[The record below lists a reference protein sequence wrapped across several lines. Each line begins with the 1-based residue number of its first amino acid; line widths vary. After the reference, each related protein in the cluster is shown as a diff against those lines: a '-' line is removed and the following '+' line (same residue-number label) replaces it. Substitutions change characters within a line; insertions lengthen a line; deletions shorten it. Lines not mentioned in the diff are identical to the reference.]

1 MDVRPALLEVVDE
14 RMSMRLNLKFAHGH
28 VRMAQE
34 HGGDEWHRQYRNG
47 YGDGAE
53 QLTAKPLYGF
63 KTIF

>member
-1 MDVRPALLEVVDE
+1 
-14 RMSMRLNLKFAHGH
+14 MRLNLKFAHGH